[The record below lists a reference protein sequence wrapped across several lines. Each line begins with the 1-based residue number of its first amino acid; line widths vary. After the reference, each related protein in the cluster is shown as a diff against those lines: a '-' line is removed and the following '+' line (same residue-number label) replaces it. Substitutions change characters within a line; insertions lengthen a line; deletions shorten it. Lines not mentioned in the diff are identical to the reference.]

1 MTKNE
6 ILQDGKYTQKFIA
19 TRLYPDLPEKSA
31 MAKLSNKLNNSKK
44 RHLTAI
50 EIEEIKNILK

>member
-19 TRLYPDLPEKSA
+19 VRLYPNLDEKSA

-44 RHLTAI
+44 RHLTEA
-50 EIEEIKNILK
+50 EKEEIKNILK